1 MQLLI
6 YSMKR
11 FFVVVCLFV
20 FLTGGKTESPVS
32 AQQCAAAIL
41 GMDRKPMV
49 QTFFSAVKTNYLLN
63 SGVHHQRK

>member
-1 MQLLI
+1 M
-6 YSMKR
+6 
-11 FFVVVCLFV
+11 FV

-49 QTFFSAVKTNYLLN
+49 QTFFSAVKKLFAEQWGPPPKKMKTT
-63 SGVHHQRK
+63 SFRDGRKWDEN